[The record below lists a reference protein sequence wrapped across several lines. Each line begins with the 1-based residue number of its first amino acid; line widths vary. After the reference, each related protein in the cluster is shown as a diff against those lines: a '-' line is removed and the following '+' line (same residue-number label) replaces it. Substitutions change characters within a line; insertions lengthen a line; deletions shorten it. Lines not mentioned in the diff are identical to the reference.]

1 MITPTGLGQTS
12 MIIQT
17 VFGVTASYLNASQ
30 GVYIDLPSSSAIPP
44 FLPDAAK
51 LRETYNFWIIN
62 SDANENRGL
71 EAASHGPAPRHA
83 Q

>member
-30 GVYIDLPSSSAIPP
+30 GVYIDLPSSSAWDGNQVCD
-44 FLPDAAK
+44 FSNNVGK
-51 LRETYNFWIIN
+51 
-62 SDANENRGL
+62 
-71 EAASHGPAPRHA
+71 
-83 Q
+83 